1 MLASQILS
9 LIFFN
14 LMLMKFLIISI
25 SLLSL
30 SFPIFASDGLTLHLD
45 SPDNNETGI
54 LFLRRIKGEL
64 VWMDKGNEKKHWKYK
79 GEIKNGKP
87 NGTGV
92 LNSSYGEYVGELK
105 NGMLHGQG
113 TYTYKSGRIKVGEFK
128 EGKPWNVKNYNN
140 DGIIEEEWVDGKNIK
155 REKIEGGQD
164 KDLSDFENNFRVRA
178 LLGKTSGES
187 TSSNNSL
194 LLIWKNYGLGLNQ
207 MSFNNTSSKNILYEM
222 NSSSLDLSYTLF
234 VKDYTIT
241 SGIAYVYDGKG
252 DITVESSK
260 AKYSTE
266 DVFGYGIFGIF
277 GMQWFGIEALIGFRY
292 SGIDYK
298 EFQGTNTTELLTHG
312 TSHFTLEKKYSIS
325 GSSFLLGIGYNF

>member
-1 MLASQILS
+1 
-9 LIFFN
+9 
-14 LMLMKFLIISI
+14 MKFLIISI
-25 SLLSL
+25 SLLSFSL
-30 SFPIFASDGLTLHLD
+30 PIFASDGLTLHID
-45 SPDNNETGI
+45 TPENKDTGV
-54 LFLRRIKGEL
+54 LFLRRVKGEL

-92 LNSSYGEYVGELK
+92 LNSSFGEYVGELK

-128 EGKPWNVKNYNN
+128 KGKPWNVKNYNI

-164 KDLSDFENNFRVRA
+164 KDLSDFENNYRIRA

-187 TSSNNSL
+187 ITSNNSL
-194 LLIWKNYGLGLNQ
+194 LLIWKNYGLGSNQ
-207 MSFNNTSSKNILYEM
+207 MSFKTTSSKNILYEM
-222 NSSSLDLSYTLF
+222 NNSSLDLSYTLF

-241 SGIAYVYDGKG
+241 SGIGYIYEGKG
-252 DITVESSK
+252 DITVQSSK
-260 AKYSTE
+260 AIYSTE
-266 DVFGYGIFGIF
+266 DFFGYGIFGIF

-298 EFQGTNTTELLTHG
+298 EFQGTNTTELLTHE